1 MRKFKF
7 FHGQS
12 LNLPDQGRFNNLVNH
27 RPQLRYTYVY
37 DSAIPREQMS
47 DELFEIILNNG
58 KMRLRED
65 ALLPRN
71 VPVEWRMEQVDGIGF
86 RLRFEIFLY

>member
-1 MRKFKF
+1 
-7 FHGQS
+7 
-12 LNLPDQGRFNNLVNH
+12 
-27 RPQLRYTYVY
+27 
-37 DSAIPREQMS
+37 MS

-86 RLRFEIFLY
+86 RIRFEIFLF